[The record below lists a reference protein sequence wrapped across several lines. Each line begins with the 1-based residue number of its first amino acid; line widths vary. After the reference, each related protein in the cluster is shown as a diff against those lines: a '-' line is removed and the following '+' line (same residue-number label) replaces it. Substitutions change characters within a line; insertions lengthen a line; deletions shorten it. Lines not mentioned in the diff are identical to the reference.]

1 MSEGGSHSEQKEQE
15 IPFKR
20 VKVLFHG
27 TNDYY
32 SREIVMKEIGL
43 LGQENHPTLTTHTST
58 LHGYSTSR
66 HLNPLATIW
75 YPQRFDMDQT
85 HGKYQSI
92 RRDFDE
98 DEKESIA
105 ERIRQLDILDVDK
118 TVIINDVLFHSDR
131 LLPGDRLGS
140 IVVPNDGGE
149 QFKKFAHILDEN
161 GLQLYTQNKEELLN
175 AARTMLAA
183 TTITY
188 LQENLT
194 EDQLALDIVDSS
206 IQDQMLTAS
215 EDLNIFILYADTETP
230 NRINSWKKWEKK
242 LQSITFAEPV
252 LERYRN
258 MLLRKYSSYKKF
270 DPVHS

>member
-15 IPFKR
+15 IPYTR

-27 TNDYY
+27 TNSSH
-32 SREIVMKEIGL
+32 SREALITEIGL
-43 LGQENHPTLTTHTST
+43 GGQKGYATLTSHTTT
-58 LHGYSTSR
+58 LDGYSTNR

-98 DEKESIA
+98 NEKESIA
-105 ERIRQLDILDVDK
+105 ERIRQLDIPDADK
-118 TVIINDVLFHSDR
+118 KIIIDEVLFYFNK
-131 LLPGDRLGS
+131 LLPQDRLGS
-140 IVVPNDGGE
+140 IVIPNDGGD
-149 QFKKFAHILDEN
+149 QFNIFAQVLDRD

-183 TTITY
+183 TTIAY
-188 LQENLT
+188 LQESLT

-215 EDLNIFILYADTETP
+215 EDLNVFIQYADTVTP
-230 NRINSWKKWEKK
+230 NRVNSWKKWEKK

-270 DPVHS
+270 DPVHT

>member
-15 IPFKR
+15 IPYKR

-27 TNDYY
+27 TNASH
-32 SREIVMKEIGL
+32 SREALIKEIGL
-43 LGQENHPTLTTHTST
+43 GGQKGYATLTSHTTT
-58 LHGYSTSR
+58 LDGYSTNR

-98 DEKESIA
+98 NEKESIA
-105 ERIRQLDILDVDK
+105 ERIRQLDIPDADK
-118 TVIINDVLFHSDR
+118 KIIIDEVLFYFNK
-131 LLPGDRLGS
+131 LLPQDRLGS
-140 IVVPNDGGE
+140 IVIPNDGGD
-149 QFKKFAHILDEN
+149 QFNIFAQVLDRD

-183 TTITY
+183 TTIAY
-188 LQENLT
+188 LQESLT

-215 EDLNIFILYADTETP
+215 EDLNVFIQYADTVTP
-230 NRINSWKKWEKK
+230 NRVNSWKKWEKK

-270 DPVHS
+270 DPVHT